1 MTSFLERAR
10 AAVDAGIAAAGER
23 GIRVAVVVLDQTFT
37 LAAAERIDGAFASTV
52 AVAQAKAYTSVNF
65 GQPTKAMAERV
76 KPENKQALQ
85 AVVPAMMFVG
95 GGVPIVIDGVVAGA
109 VGVSGGSEADDH
121 EFATAAAAA
130 AAL

>member
-1 MTSFLERAR
+1 M
-10 AAVDAGIAAAGER
+10 
-23 GIRVAVVVLDQTFT
+23 
-37 LAAAERIDGAFASTV
+37 